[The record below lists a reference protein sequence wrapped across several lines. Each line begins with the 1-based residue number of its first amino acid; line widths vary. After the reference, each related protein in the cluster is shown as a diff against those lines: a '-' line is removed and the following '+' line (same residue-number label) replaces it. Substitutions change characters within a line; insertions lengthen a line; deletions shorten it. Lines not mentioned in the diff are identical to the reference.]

1 MMEDSYNKGIL
12 LYVDSPGGAVY
23 ETDELYLK
31 LREYKQKTGRP
42 VYTYMGS
49 EAASGGYYIS
59 AATDRIFANRNC
71 WTGSIGVIMGPM
83 YDVKDLLNK
92 YGVRTVTIASGKN
105 KGMGSTT
112 EHMTEEQKEI
122 LQTAIDEAYDQFV
135 GCVAD
140 GRKMDEKKVRKL
152 ADGRL
157 YTASQAKENGLI
169 DEIGSREET
178 LDDMRSKYHLTGV
191 DLTPIIYDPEL
202 GMMDKLLYSVSQIGK
217 SKSESDLAI
226 LNKMMEESQKT
237 EVLYMAPVQN

>member
-1 MMEDSYNKGIL
+1 
-12 LYVDSPGGAVY
+12 
-23 ETDELYLK
+23 
-31 LREYKQKTGRP
+31 
-42 VYTYMGS
+42 
-49 EAASGGYYIS
+49 
-59 AATDRIFANRNC
+59 
-71 WTGSIGVIMGPM
+71 
-83 YDVKDLLNK
+83 
-92 YGVRTVTIASGKN
+92 
-105 KGMGSTT
+105 
-112 EHMTEEQKEI
+112 MTEEQKEI